1 MTTLN
6 LWIVFDHSPDDPRPP
21 ELVACG
27 PDVRPNEIVKV
38 PIAYAENRYIGEYD
52 GGGIYPWTE
61 TDAGIEQIAEM
72 PTPEQDEHD
81 TKMMILAER
90 WQEQDANQRRKR
102 GE

>member
-27 PDVRPNEIVKV
+27 ADVRPNEIVNV
-38 PIAYAENRYIGEYD
+38 PLAYAENRYIGEYD
-52 GGGIYPWTE
+52 DDGSGVFPWTE
-61 TDAGIEQIAEM
+61 TDAGIEQIQQPDYEEIYDEM
-72 PTPEQDEHD
+72 
-81 TKMMILAER
+81 ER
-90 WQEQDANQRRKR
+90 EQRRKR

>member
-27 PDVRPNEIVKV
+27 ADVRPNEIVKV
-38 PIAYAENRYIGEYD
+38 PLAYAENRYFGEYD

>member
-27 PDVRPNEIVKV
+27 ADVRPNEIVKV
-38 PIAYAENRYIGEYD
+38 PLAYAENRYIGEYD

-61 TDAGIEQIAEM
+61 TDAGIEQIQQPDYEEIYDEM
-72 PTPEQDEHD
+72 EREQ
-81 TKMMILAER
+81 R
-90 WQEQDANQRRKR
+90 GKR
-102 GE
+102 GQ

>member
-27 PDVRPNEIVKV
+27 ADVRPNEIVKV
-38 PIAYAENRYIGEYD
+38 PLAYAENRYIGEYD

-61 TDAGIEQIAEM
+61 TDAGIEQIQQPDYEEIYDEM
-72 PTPEQDEHD
+72 
-81 TKMMILAER
+81 ER
-90 WQEQDANQRRKR
+90 EQRRKR
-102 GE
+102 GA